1 MAIREIVNYHPD
13 GTITK
18 ETFDDGREVVID
30 LDAQI
35 TEQEQKLLE
44 MYEELDR
51 LKALR
56 NS

>member
-1 MAIREIVNYHPD
+1 MAIKEIVNYYPD

-18 ETFDDGREVVID
+18 ETYDDGIDIVID

-35 TEQEQKLLE
+35 TEQEQRLLE

-51 LKALR
+51 LKSLK
-56 NS
+56 NL